1 MLLIGMLTGLRG
13 VMRIARVRDEFVPQ
27 EFKIRARPGHN
38 LTLMHQTLFP
48 TRHISLLL
56 QYMLVSGS
64 KNTQPPSRAV
74 SEPAWI

>member
-38 LTLMHQTLFP
+38 LTLMH
-48 TRHISLLL
+48 
-56 QYMLVSGS
+56 
-64 KNTQPPSRAV
+64 
-74 SEPAWI
+74 